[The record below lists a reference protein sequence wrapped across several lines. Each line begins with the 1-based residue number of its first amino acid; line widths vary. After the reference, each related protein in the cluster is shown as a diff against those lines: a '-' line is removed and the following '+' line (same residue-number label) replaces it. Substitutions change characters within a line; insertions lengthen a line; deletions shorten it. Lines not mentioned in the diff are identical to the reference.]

1 MPDETIQ
8 VDRQGP
14 VATLW
19 LNRPEVRN
27 AFDAA
32 LIARLDDALRQVDES
47 VDVGVVVLA
56 GRGKA
61 FCAGGDL
68 AWMRSVAAMPEAGN
82 LADASA
88 LAALLHRLA
97 SLSKPTVARVHGP
110 ALAGGTGLVAA
121 CDIAVASTEAFF
133 GTTEVRLGLLP
144 ATISPYVIAA
154 IGARAAR
161 RYFLTGER
169 IEPQEAR
176 RLGLVHEVCAP
187 ERLDDTVSALVCN
200 LLLGAPGARGAC
212 KKLVGDYAGRPLTP
226 ELVADSAVRLARARS
241 SEEAREG
248 LGAFFDK
255 RKPSWAG

>member
-8 VDRQGP
+8 IDRQGP

-32 LIARLDDALRQVDES
+32 LIARLDEALQRLDAS
-47 VDVGVVVLA
+47 ADVGVVVLA

-68 AWMRSVAAMPEAGN
+68 AWMRGIAAMSDAEN
-82 LADASA
+82 LADAGA
-88 LAALLHRLA
+88 LAALLQRLA
-97 SLSKPTVARVHGP
+97 NLSKPTVARVHGP

-121 CDIAVASTEAFF
+121 CDIAVASTDAFF

-169 IEPQEAR
+169 IDAQEAR
-176 RLGLVHEVCAP
+176 RLGLVHELCPP
-187 ERLDDTVSALVCN
+187 EALDATVAELVAQ
-200 LLLGAPGARGAC
+200 LLLGAPAARGAC
-212 KKLVGDYAGRPLTP
+212 KRLVADYAGRPLTP
-226 ELVADSAVRLARARS
+226 ELVADSAARLAQVRGS
-241 SEEAREG
+241 DEAREG
-248 LGAFFDK
+248 LAAFFGK
-255 RKPSWAG
+255 RTPRWVG

>member
-1 MPDETIQ
+1 MADETLQ

-14 VATLW
+14 VATVW

-27 AFDAA
+27 AFDAT
-32 LIARLDDALRQVDES
+32 LIARLDEALWRLDGS
-47 VDVGVVVLA
+47 ADIGVVVLA

-68 AWMRSVAAMPEAGN
+68 AWMRGIGAMSEAEN
-82 LADASA
+82 LADATA
-88 LAALLHRLA
+88 LAALLQRLA
-97 SLSKPTVARVHGP
+97 GLSKPTVARVHGP

-144 ATISPYVIAA
+144 ATISPHVIAA

-169 IEPQEAR
+169 ISAGEAR

-187 ERLDDTVSALVCN
+187 EALDATVAAIVAD

-212 KKLVGDYAGRPLTP
+212 KTLVADYAGRALTP
-226 ELVADSAVRLARARS
+226 ELVADSAARLAHVRS

-255 RKPSWAG
+255 RKPRWVG